1 MEHAITLLQIAIKQ
15 LDSLYDYISTKA
27 IKEPAA
33 MVYSDVL
40 LSVMDMVSDAITDI
54 NNKGV

>member
-15 LDSLYDYISTKA
+15 LDLLYDYISTKA
-27 IKEPAA
+27 IKEPTA